1 MQKMDRQDIIM
12 KIVEETLAGY
22 PDPPLNNASLMIH
35 TATNH
40 QKFNHLDCVYFLI
53 RRQPDKVMDWRL
65 PITNKDDATDDA
77 DVDADNT
84 GRKMLSNRSEDNRKR
99 KREDASIQP
108 PSL

>member
-35 TATNH
+35 MAKHH
-40 QKFNHLDCVYFLI
+40 QNFKLLDCVHFLI
-53 RRQPDKVMDWRL
+53 RRQPDILMDWRL
-65 PITNKDDATDDA
+65 PITNKDDATTCA
-77 DVDADNT
+77 DVDVDNN
-84 GRKMLSNRSEDNRKR
+84 GRQMVSKRNKDHGKR
-99 KREDASIQP
+99 KREGPSIQP